1 MPHQDQPHPG
11 ETPADQPDLQ
21 GAPDHPAARAPRVL
35 SIGLDQAAH
44 ASLET
49 ITNDLHHATN
59 AAACWEYL
67 DANDFDAV
75 VIGPGIERNE
85 AISLASRLASS
96 DHAAR
101 PVFADPDPSVT
112 FSVDAMRSGAVDLIR
127 TPIQTE
133 QARVALDRAREQA
146 DLTRSTRRRVE
157 RLKKICQRLHASRED
172 ANRQV
177 DVLCSDLASAYQ
189 EIARQMPQAAM
200 PNSTYANAVRR
211 ELDVEAILR
220 MTLEHVLAK
229 TGPTNAAVYLPTGSG
244 DFALG
249 AYVNY
254 SLPAETIDVALDHM
268 ADALAPA
275 FAGED
280 CLEVFGPGQIA
291 ERVDNVQD
299 WIGDASAIVFTCQD
313 EGETLAIGCLFRD
326 PHEPFS
332 EEALDEIESV
342 RGVFGSQLSR
352 VIRIHNR
359 HRPKDTWPGF
369 EIEDH
374 EGDEDQGWNTGDD
387 YGMAA

>member
-1 MPHQDQPHPG
+1 MSHQDQSRGRESHADH
-11 ETPADQPDLQ
+11 TPFDD
-21 GAPDHPAARAPRVL
+21 PRPPKVL
-35 SIGLDQAAH
+35 SIGLDSGARDALDPLTEQLLDAPDPD
-44 ASLET
+44 T
-49 ITNDLHHATN
+49 
-59 AAACWEYL
+59 CWEWL
-67 DANDFDAV
+67 GRGDFDAL
-75 VIGPGIERNE
+75 VIGPGIDRDD
-85 AISLASRLASS
+85 AIGLASRLAGSGL
-96 DHAAR
+96 AAR

-133 QARVALDRAREQA
+133 QARAALDRAREQA
-146 DLTRSTRRRVE
+146 DLSRSTRRRVE

-189 EIARQMPQAAM
+189 EIARQMPKATM
-200 PNSTYANAVRR
+200 PNSTYESAVRS

-220 MTLEHVLAK
+220 MTLEHVLTK

-254 SLPAETIDVALDHM
+254 SLPSDTIDVALDHM
-268 ADALAPA
+268 ADTLAPA
-275 FAGED
+275 FADDDSVHAFGAGE
-280 CLEVFGPGQIA
+280 LA
-291 ERVDNVQD
+291 KRVDSVQD
-299 WIGDASAIVFTCQD
+299 WIGDATALVFTCLH

-326 PHEPFS
+326 AHEAFPS
-332 EEALDEIESV
+332 EAIDELDSV
-342 RGVFGSQLSR
+342 RSVFGAQLSR

-369 EIEDH
+369 EIDDH
-374 EGDEDQGWNTGDD
+374 EGDEDYGSDWSADDD